1 MRSLPTRPVLRMALV
16 AMAVT
21 SFGGLGQAQVAITLA
36 VNGYYGDNKNAAGQV
51 LADGTLVK
59 VGFFRTG
66 TSFVSS
72 ASVLSTWQGLSGSM
86 SSRLGTFD
94 DNFYTVASTTVRS
107 GGDNGSGWFQIL
119 YNPDPE
125 VQPDPAYQS
134 LFTINPVDSTP
145 EQTGVSLVN
154 YKPFIWVETVD
165 RSEFGLFESSFAFPT
180 GTFPDNDLTIDLISG
195 GATALVGSLSTGGL
209 QTASGGGG
217 ATPTPTINADGS
229 FTYTPTAIT
238 TTYGT
243 ASAPQTFSVSG
254 SNLTANLVV
263 TAPTGYEVSSDGT
276 SYDST
281 ATFTQSGGSASGS
294 LRVRLA
300 ATAAVSGN
308 YNSQNIV
315 LSSSGATSVNVATAA
330 SGNSV
335 SAKAL
340 TVSGLTA
347 ASKDFDGTT
356 TASVSGT
363 PAYVGLVNGETFSVS
378 GSVTWAFPDATVGSA
393 KALSRTGSYS
403 APSGNYS
410 VSQPTLSADIRALPT
425 LRLLS
430 LGSPVFTNNNTVIT
444 HTFAGNSNATYVFE
458 YKSSLASGWQTNA
471 VSVNSSTN
479 FSVTF
484 TNSGVNSTNDWR
496 NRMFFRVKN
505 G

>member
-16 AMAVT
+16 AMAIT

-36 VNGYYGDNKNAAGQV
+36 VNGYYGDNKNSVGQV
-51 LADGTLVK
+51 LGDGTLVK

-125 VQPDPAYQS
+125 VQPDTAYQS
-134 LFTINPVDSTP
+134 LFTINPVVSTP
-145 EQTGVSLVN
+145 AQTGVSLVN

-195 GATALVGSLSTGGL
+195 GATALVGSLSAGGL
-209 QTASGGGG
+209 QTESGNGE
-217 ATPTPTINADGS
+217 ATPTPTISTTGS
-229 FTYTPTAIT
+229 LAALTA
-238 TTYGT
+238 TYGSAST
-243 ASAPQTFSVSG
+243 ATSVSITG
-254 SNLTANLVV
+254 TSLTAAVTA
-263 TAPTGYEVSSDGT
+263 TAPTGLQVSSDGT
-276 SYDST
+276 TYGAT
-281 ATFTQSGGSASGS
+281 ATFAQSSGSASGT
-294 LRVRLA
+294 LYVRLA
-300 ATAAVSGN
+300 ATAPVSGS

-315 LSSSGATSVNVATAA
+315 LSSTGATSVTVATAA

-335 SAKAL
+335 TAAAL
-340 TVSGLTA
+340 TISGLTA

-356 TASVSGT
+356 TATVSGK

-393 KALSRTGSYS
+393 KTLSRTGSYS

-410 VSQPTLSADIRALPT
+410 VTQPTLTADIRALPT

-430 LGSPVFTNNNTVIT
+430 LGSPVFTNGNTVIT
-444 HTFAGNSNATYVFE
+444 HTFAGNSNATYVIE
-458 YKSSLASGWQTNA
+458 YKTSLASVWQTNA

-484 TNSGVNSTNDWR
+484 TNSGINSTDEWR
-496 NRMFFRVKN
+496 NRMFFRVRN